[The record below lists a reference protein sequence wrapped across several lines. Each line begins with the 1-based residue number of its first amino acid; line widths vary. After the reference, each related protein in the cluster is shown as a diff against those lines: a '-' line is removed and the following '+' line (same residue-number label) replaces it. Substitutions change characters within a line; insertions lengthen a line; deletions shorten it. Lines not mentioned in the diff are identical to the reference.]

1 MIVHDSLS
9 DIPYLSGLNGE
20 GIYKTE
26 LDNILTI
33 DASKN
38 VVFDDIQSFNEYV
51 RTYLTYRN
59 DVDKGDGNDLDMQ
72 LIMALKSNR
81 AMVSRTMEEKN
92 EQHKEIYNLIESLKR
107 DSKYQGIVTKIISGI
122 MIKRTTYSSGGCTR
136 LQLVSLLTLASTKY
150 EYHIIL
156 NMIKVNSI
164 VEQKLS

>member
-59 DVDKGDGNDLDMQ
+59 DVDKGDVNDLDMQ

-107 DSKYQGIVTKIISGI
+107 DSKYQGIVI
-122 MIKRTTYSSGGCTR
+122 MYLVKGR
-136 LQLVSLLTLASTKY
+136 LAQLVERLPYKQVVTGS
-150 EYHIIL
+150 
-156 NMIKVNSI
+156 NPVPP
-164 VEQKLS
+164 KLFLRFSKSPKIG